1 MSNPANKVGG
11 FSILAVDGGGTRGIY
26 AAQILARV
34 EEALGQTVKDCF
46 DLLAGTSTGSII
58 AGAAAA
64 GIPLGEVVDLFERE
78 SPRIFG
84 KARFPS
90 RISVFLRSRYSQAT
104 LEKVLQEYLPQ
115 NVLRDISTGPR
126 KGAARIPAPKRPPGH
141 IDSEGGKSLLI
152 TSADISTGGVHVFK
166 SRYLGDLGE
175 PYERDGDVLLREA
188 ILASCAAPTYFDPKA
203 VGPYLLTDGGLWA
216 NNPSIIALTEAISKF
231 KKGVEEVRIFS
242 IGTGHT
248 TTMYTKRGS
257 WGLLT
262 GWGGNKLVS
271 YTLGLQS
278 QASTN
283 MAKLILGDRYLR
295 LDPEIDSWELDDTRH
310 LANLKGLAERD
321 FTYRSKTILGH
332 IRRDKE

>member
-1 MSNPANKVGG
+1 MGSPTSEQGR

-34 EEALGQTVKDCF
+34 EDALGQPVRECF
-46 DLLAGTSTGSII
+46 ELLAGTSTGSII
-58 AGAAAA
+58 AGAAAV
-64 GIPLGEVVDLFERE
+64 GIPLSEVVRLFERE

-84 KARFPS
+84 KARFPAC
-90 RISVFLRSRYSQAT
+90 ISMFWRSRYYRAP
-104 LEKVLQEYLPQ
+104 LEKVLEECLPQ
-115 NVLRDISTGPR
+115 TILRDISTP
-126 KGAARIPAPKRPPGH
+126 
-141 IDSEGGKSLLI
+141 LMI

-166 SRYLGDLGE
+166 SRYLEDLGE
-175 PYERDGDVLLREA
+175 PYERDGDVLLRDA
-188 ILASCAAPTYFDPKA
+188 VLASCAAPTYFDPKA

-231 KKGVEEVRIFS
+231 RKGVEEVRVFS
-242 IGTGHT
+242 VGTGHT
-248 TTMYTKRGS
+248 RSMYAKGGP

-262 GWGGNKLVS
+262 GWGHIKLVS

-295 LDPEIDSWELDDTRH
+295 LDPEIDSWELDDTKH
-310 LANLKGLAERD
+310 LANLKALAERD
-321 FTYRSKTILGH
+321 FTYQSKAILDH

>member
-115 NVLRDISTGPR
+115 NVLRDISTP
-126 KGAARIPAPKRPPGH
+126 
-141 IDSEGGKSLLI
+141 LLI

-248 TTMYTKRGS
+248 TTMYTKRSS

>member
-1 MSNPANKVGG
+1 MAILRGPALSNLDWTRPPTSPNRH

-34 EEALGQTVKDCF
+34 EEALGEPVRECF

-58 AGAAAA
+58 VGAATA
-64 GIPLGEVVDLFERE
+64 GIPLGEVVGLFERE

-84 KARFPS
+84 KSRLPS
-90 RISVFLRSRYSQAT
+90 LISALLRSRYSRAP
-104 LEKVLQEYLPQ
+104 LERVLEEYLPQ
-115 NVLRDISTGPR
+115 TVLRDLSTP
-126 KGAARIPAPKRPPGH
+126 
-141 IDSEGGKSLLI
+141 LMI

-175 PYERDGDVLLREA
+175 PYERDGSVPLRDA

-231 KKGVEEVRIFS
+231 KKEVEEVRVFS

-248 TTMYTKRGS
+248 TTMYAERGS
-257 WGLLT
+257 W
-262 GWGGNKLVS
+262 
-271 YTLGLQS
+271 
-278 QASTN
+278 AC
-283 MAKLILGDRYLR
+283 
-295 LDPEIDSWELDDTRH
+295 
-310 LANLKGLAERD
+310 
-321 FTYRSKTILGH
+321 
-332 IRRDKE
+332 

>member
-1 MSNPANKVGG
+1 MSNSTSEKGN

-26 AAQILARV
+26 AAQILAKI
-34 EEALGQTVKDCF
+34 EEALGQSVNDCF
-46 DLLAGTSTGSII
+46 DLLAGTSTESII

-64 GIPLGEVVDLFERE
+64 GIPLGEVVALFERE

-90 RISVFLRSRYSQAT
+90 RISVFWRSRYSRTT
-104 LEKVLQEYLPQ
+104 LESVLQEYLPQ
-115 NVLRDISTGPR
+115 AVLRDISTP
-126 KGAARIPAPKRPPGH
+126 
-141 IDSEGGKSLLI
+141 LMI
-152 TSADISTGGVHVFK
+152 TSADIATGGVHVFK

-175 PYERDGDVLLREA
+175 PYERDGEVLLRDA

-231 KKGVEEVRIFS
+231 RKGVEGVRVFS

-248 TTMYTKRGS
+248 TTMYTKRSS

-278 QASTN
+278 
-283 MAKLILGDRYLR
+283 
-295 LDPEIDSWELDDTRH
+295 
-310 LANLKGLAERD
+310 
-321 FTYRSKTILGH
+321 
-332 IRRDKE
+332 

>member
-1 MSNPANKVGG
+1 MLPCEEPIVSSFDRPGPPTVPETS
-11 FSILAVDGGGTRGIY
+11 FSILAVDGGGTRGIF

-34 EEALGQTVKDCF
+34 EEALGQRVRECF

-58 AGAAAA
+58 VGAAAA

-84 KARFPS
+84 KSRLPS
-90 RISVFLRSRYSQAT
+90 LISALLRSRYSRAP
-104 LEKVLQEYLPQ
+104 LERVLEEYLPQ
-115 NVLRDISTGPR
+115 TILRDISTP
-126 KGAARIPAPKRPPGH
+126 
-141 IDSEGGKSLLI
+141 LMI

-175 PYERDGDVLLREA
+175 PYERDGNVPLRDA

-231 KKGVEEVRIFS
+231 KKGVEEVKVFS
-242 IGTGHT
+242 VGTGHT
-248 TTMYTKRGS
+248 TTMYTERGS

-283 MAKLILGDRYLR
+283 MAKLILNDRYLR
-295 LDPEIDSWELDDTRH
+295 LDPEIDTWELDDTKH
-310 LANLKGLAERD
+310 LPNLKALAERD
-321 FTYRSKTILGH
+321 FTYQSKAILGH
-332 IRRDKE
+332 IRRYTE

>member
-115 NVLRDISTGPR
+115 NVLRDISTP
-126 KGAARIPAPKRPPGH
+126 
-141 IDSEGGKSLLI
+141 LLI

-216 NNPSIIALTEAISKF
+216 NNPSIIALT
-231 KKGVEEVRIFS
+231 
-242 IGTGHT
+242 
-248 TTMYTKRGS
+248 GS
-257 WGLLT
+257 RPVKWC
-262 GWGGNKLVS
+262 KS
-271 YTLGLQS
+271 
-278 QASTN
+278 AS
-283 MAKLILGDRYLR
+283 
-295 LDPEIDSWELDDTRH
+295 SC
-310 LANLKGLAERD
+310 
-321 FTYRSKTILGH
+321 
-332 IRRDKE
+332 

>member
-1 MSNPANKVGG
+1 MFHSWLLNDNQEPRSRGQGVHSGSQCQCPFRTGWKTPTSERGN

-64 GIPLGEVVDLFERE
+64 GIPLGEVVGLFERE

-84 KARFPS
+84 RARFPS
-90 RISVFLRSRYSQAT
+90 LISVFLRSRYSRAT

-115 NVLRDISTGPR
+115 TVLRDVSTP
-126 KGAARIPAPKRPPGH
+126 
-141 IDSEGGKSLLI
+141 LMI
-152 TSADISTGGVHVFK
+152 TSADITTGGVHVFK

-175 PYERDGDVLLREA
+175 PYERDGDVLLRDA

-231 KKGVEEVRIFS
+231 KKEVAEVRVFVRRHWTHDNHVHETEFLGPPDRMGREQAGLIHFGAS
-242 IGTGHT
+242 IPGFDEHG
-248 TTMYTKRGS
+248 KAD
-257 WGLLT
+257 
-262 GWGGNKLVS
+262 
-271 YTLGLQS
+271 LG
-278 QASTN
+278 
-283 MAKLILGDRYLR
+283 
-295 LDPEIDSWELDDTRH
+295 
-310 LANLKGLAERD
+310 
-321 FTYRSKTILGH
+321 
-332 IRRDKE
+332 